1 MLEFPRWKYVVILI
15 VLALSALYAL
25 PNIYQ
30 KDPAIQITANRG
42 GQIDDALRDRVLA
55 DLKKAGVDAVGA
67 EKEGESL
74 IVRLPDLKAQSAAS
88 DALRDTVGENYT
100 VALNLASTVPDWLA
114 NLGGRPMVLGLDL
127 QGGVHFVLQVD
138 QKAALDKRLDA
149 YTEDVRSTLRD
160 ARIPYQSVERRADNS
175 IVANLSPS
183 AGDDAAQ
190 RARAALVKAQPTLGY
205 DISGNRITV
214 TVPETEITQIANGAI
229 EQNINTL
236 RNRVNQLGVAEPIIQ
251 RQGADRV
258 VVQLPGVQD
267 TAEAKRMIGATAT
280 LEYRAVVEGNAQDAI
295 TAGRIPPEAKVYQ
308 QRDGRGPILLNKR
321 VIVTGDQMV
330 GAQAVTDSN
339 SGSPAVSVTLNN
351 VGGQRMFDFTSA
363 NVNKPMAVVYT
374 ERVPTVTVVDGQEV
388 RGFKVNEEVIS
399 VANINGVFGKNFQ
412 TTGLQKKEAEDLA
425 KLLKSGSLAAPMDF
439 VEERVVGPSLGAEN
453 VKNGITAVVYAFM
466 FTLVFFTIYYRMFG
480 LITSIAM
487 LFNLLIVVAVMSLFG
502 ATMTLPGF
510 AGLALSVGL
519 SVDANV
525 LINERIREEL
535 RAGVP
540 GKTAIVT
547 GYERA
552 SGHHPR
558 RQPDRPDRRCGAVR
572 IRYRSAEGLRADHD
586 HRYFRFHV
594 HRDHRIA
601 CTGDADLRPS
611 QEAPERGHLT
621 GRHAHETVSAAH
633 PPERHQD
640 RLHALA
646 PCRDGRHD
654 HRVPGLDRH
663 HRLQGLQLRPG
674 LHRRHPD
681 RSPLRQGGGRRA
693 GPYQARREWLR
704 RRPGTECWWQHRSAD
719 PPGPA
724 R

>member
-30 KDPAIQITANRG
+30 KDPAVQITANRG
-42 GQIDDALRDRVLA
+42 GQVDDALRTRVLA
-55 DLKKAGVDAVGA
+55 DLKQAGINTIGA
-67 EKEGESL
+67 DKEGESL
-74 IVRLPDLKAQSAAS
+74 IVRLPDLQAQAAAS
-88 DALRDTVGENYT
+88 ARLRDSVGENYT
-100 VALNLASTVPDWLA
+100 VALNLASTVPDWLQR
-114 NLGGRPMVLGLDL
+114 LGGRPMVLGLDL
-127 QGGVHFVLQVD
+127 QGGVHFVLQVG
-138 QKAALDKRLDA
+138 QKAAIDKRMDA
-149 YTEDVRSTLRD
+149 YAEDVRGTLRE
-160 ARIPYQSVERRADNS
+160 ARVPFQSVERRPDNS
-175 IVANLSPS
+175 IVATLSPS
-183 AGDDAAQ
+183 TDDAAAE
-190 RARAALVKAQPTLGY
+190 RARLALVKAQPTLGY
-205 DISGNRITV
+205 DVSGKRLTV
-214 TVPETEITQIANGAI
+214 TVPDAELSQITNGAI

-280 LEYRAVVEGNAQDAI
+280 LEYRAVVDGNAQDAI
-295 TAGRIPPEAKVYQ
+295 DTGRIPPEAKVYKR
-308 QRDGRGPILLNKR
+308 RDSGVPILLNKR

-330 GAQAVTDSN
+330 AAQAVNDATTGTPS
-339 SGSPAVSVTLNN
+339 VSVTLNS

-363 NVNKPMAVVYT
+363 NVGKPMAVVYT
-374 ERVPTVTVVDGQEV
+374 ERVPTVTMVDGKEV
-388 RGFKVNEEVIS
+388 RSFRVNEEVIS

-412 TTGLQKKEAEDLA
+412 TTGLEKKESEELA

-453 VKNGITAVVYAFM
+453 VERGITAVVYAFM

-480 LITSIAM
+480 LITSVAM

-535 RAGVP
+535 RAGMP

-552 SGHHPR
+552 SGT
-558 RQPDRPDRRCGAVR
+558 
-572 IRYRSAEGLRADHD
+572 IL
-586 HRYFRFHV
+586 
-594 HRDHRIA
+594 
-601 CTGDADLRPS
+601 DAN
-611 QEAPERGHLT
+611 LT
-621 GRHAHETVSAAH
+621 GLIVGVALFAFGTGPLKGFALTMIIGIFASMFTAITVS
-633 PPERHQD
+633 R
-640 RLHALA
+640 ALA
-646 PCRDGRHD
+646 T
-654 HRVPGLDRH
+654 LIY
-663 HRLQGLQLRPG
+663 
-674 LHRRHPD
+674 
-681 RSPLRQGGGRRA
+681 GRRKKLQNVA
-693 GPYQARREWLR
+693 I
-704 RRPGTECWWQHRSAD
+704 
-719 PPGPA
+719 
-724 R
+724 